1 MNFKPTAI
9 NTPIVSTVLYKLKNF
24 IRSREFVSVNQKKI
38 EYLKNSILDL
48 YSKESDHFVKTRRN
62 HEKAIR
68 EQFTELRRNGA
79 TVADVLIPSEDAVI
93 HINKSVEE
101 IKEYVHV
108 QNENEENDGQ
118 IIKEI
123 KDNTEI
129 MKALAVCG
137 IRIEPKIPF
146 YFLYRLLLYLKNN
159 FGKDKHTIHL
169 YDEVKEKQNYLRIN
183 YYYYHTDIYDFYMKI
198 FKSLSNVLYTICE
211 SCVDTN
217 ETYIIIKKEIEDTY
231 SNIDDVIRKAPSFLN
246 ISLLF
251 FYINAWLFI
260 DKSRKMKNTC
270 LDYLNS
276 YLSSISEDE
285 INMSTDDLFYLFLTL
300 RLFLYSFSYNEVFS
314 NLNNFSKQFLS
325 SVVFFP
331 HNSESFVKNEKM
343 NYSYIVDFLNKNE
356 KYVEHKEVSIPPF
369 HYPLTSLKNKTVYI
383 AESKNDYYAN
393 ESEIIRACNWWR
405 YFIAK
410 REGYQLLLLCKQNEF
425 DDFLS
430 EEKRDELMKKYI
442 HIDYSYPL
450 KEHNPL

>member
-1 MNFKPTAI
+1 MNFKKTVS
-9 NTPIVSTVLYKLKNF
+9 NTPILSTVLYKNRNF
-24 IRSREFVSVNQKKI
+24 IRRREFVSVNKKKI

-48 YSKESDHFVKTRRN
+48 YSKKGDHFVKTRKN
-62 HEKAIR
+62 HEKTIR
-68 EQFTELRRNGA
+68 EQFIELKQNGVM
-79 TVADVLIPSEDAVI
+79 VADVLMPSEDAVKY
-93 HINKSVEE
+93 INKSVEE

-108 QNENEENDGQ
+108 QNANEENDRE
-118 IIKEI
+118 IIKEM
-123 KDNTEI
+123 KDNIEI

-137 IRIEPKIPF
+137 IRIEPKFVF
-146 YFLYRLLLYLKNN
+146 YYLYRLLLYLKKYSE
-159 FGKDKHTIHL
+159 KDKQTIHL

-183 YYYYHTDIYDFYMKI
+183 YYYYPTDIYDFYMRI
-198 FKSLSNVLYTICE
+198 YKSLSNVLYTICE
-211 SCVDTN
+211 NCVDTN
-217 ETYIIIKKEIEDTY
+217 ETYMIIKKEIEETY
-231 SNIDDVIRKAPSFLN
+231 FNIGDVIRKAPSFLN
-246 ISLLF
+246 ISILF
-251 FYINAWLFI
+251 FYINVWLFI

-300 RLFLYSFSYNEVFS
+300 RLFLSCFSSNEVFS

-343 NYSYIVDFLNKNE
+343 DYSYIIDFLNKNE

-369 HYPLTSLKNKTVYI
+369 HFPLTSLKNKTVYV
-383 AESKNDYYAN
+383 AESKNDYYVN

-405 YFIAK
+405 YFIA
-410 REGYQLLLLCKQNEF
+410 RQEGYQLLLLCKQNEF

-442 HIDYSYPL
+442 HIDHSYPL